1 MQKCA
6 VHRVAV
12 HQSSVDSLTTPRF
25 APGGPRRGALWSAH
39 GGSALAE
46 TASDGAMVNK
56 NGSMGRCALR
66 REPAQRAVGVRL
78 GPASPHG
85 AVARNLKSLKKT
97 MTSSLS
103 PAPVVLI
110 AGASTRSVSAALED
124 FGQVVVRAPNAK
136 LTLDFARAMKPDAIL
151 VDHDGLDVPSIDF
164 CYQLRR
170 DVEIDPD
177 VPVLL
182 MLAAAPAPETRVAG
196 LRAGVW
202 DYLRSSDSPEEIA
215 LKIEMHVHAKR
226 NVQAAAVDGLVN
238 RASGVLTRTG
248 FTQRLRELGALMVR
262 MRGGLSCVVFVF
274 SGGPQD
280 GTEATLIAGASRTSD
295 VVGAL
300 SRTEI
305 AVATPATG
313 AAGAVVFATRMASV
327 LREATRSHPV
337 LANTSLQAGYAS
349 IDNLKYSPINPIRLL
364 GDSIR
369 AVTVGA
375 ADVQHPWIRRSAD
388 SESLSAASPYPGWQR
403 RSSPASGIPAAETS
417 ND

>member
-1 MQKCA
+1 M
-6 VHRVAV
+6 
-12 HQSSVDSLTTPRF
+12 
-25 APGGPRRGALWSAH
+25 
-39 GGSALAE
+39 
-46 TASDGAMVNK
+46 TA
-56 NGSMGRCALR
+56 
-66 REPAQRAVGVRL
+66 
-78 GPASPHG
+78 
-85 AVARNLKSLKKT
+85 
-97 MTSSLS
+97 SLS

-110 AGASTRSVSAALED
+110 AGSSTRSISEALED

-136 LTLDFARAMKPDAIL
+136 MTLDFARAMKPDAIL

-170 DVEIDPD
+170 DVEVDPD

-226 NVQAAAVDGLVN
+226 NVQAAAVDGLMN

-274 SGGPQD
+274 TGGPQD
-280 GTEATLIAGASRTSD
+280 GTEATLIADASRTSD

-313 AAGAVVFATRMASV
+313 EAGAVVFAHRMASV

-349 IDNLKYSPINPIRLL
+349 IDNLKYSPVNPIRLL

-375 ADVQHPWIRRSAD
+375 ADIHHPWIRRSAE
-388 SESLSAASPYPGWQR
+388 SEGPPVTSQYPGRQR
-403 RSSPASGIPAAETS
+403 RSSPASGIPTAESS